1 MEKKYWRK
9 RHKAV
14 SPKSEISTKIWIIQN
29 LINKIFFF
37 ENIFSGIQL
46 FYIRPHVPVDIIGVF
61 LNFHTFQWTSS
72 EFFFNFRFFSRK
84 SQSQQKQSKKITLCT
99 IQKTSL
105 ILWTSTYYVSVWCQK
120 KHLHSTTFW
129 RPKLHSWSSL
139 KANVRIF
146 LYISVSKVLFQSL
159 SQILSDGEWVGGE
172 TE

>member
-1 MEKKYWRK
+1 M
-9 RHKAV
+9 
-14 SPKSEISTKIWIIQN
+14 IQN
-29 LINKIFFF
+29 LINNFFF
-37 ENIFSGIQL
+37 FWKHFFGHTTFLYSSTRSSGHHQSL
-46 FYIRPHVPVDIIGVF
+46 FKFPHVPVDIIRV
-61 LNFHTFQWTSS
+61 
-72 EFFFNFRFFSRK
+72 FFFNFRFFSRK
-84 SQSQQKQSKKITLCT
+84 SQSQQKQSKKITHCT

-120 KHLHSTTFW
+120 KHLHSTIFW

-159 SQILSDGEWVGGE
+159 SKILSDGEWVGGE